1 MKTEKMKIS
10 SIIQHLRKSESG
22 GSLVETALTLPVLVT
37 LILGAAEFARVA
49 YTAIEVSSAARAA
62 VSYGAQSASTVTD
75 SAGMTTVAGD
85 DAPDLAGLSTT
96 VGTAG
101 ICSNNVACTGTNP
114 STAPGSGPICLNTD
128 CTTSQVETVLT
139 VTTSASITPLVQV
152 PGFRGPYVVTGRAVQ
167 KVLKNY

>member
-1 MKTEKMKIS
+1 MKTGKMKLSLLIG
-10 SIIQHLRKSESG
+10 HLRRGESG

-37 LILGAAEFARVA
+37 LILGAVEFARLA
-49 YTAIEVSSAARAA
+49 YTSIEVSSAARAA

-96 VGTAG
+96 VGTSG
-101 ICSNNVACTGTNP
+101 ICSNNTACTGAT
-114 STAPGSGPICLNTD
+114 SGTAPGSGPTCQNTD
-128 CTTSQVETVLT
+128 CSTSQVETILT
-139 VTTSASITPLVQV
+139 VTTSASITPLVKL
-152 PGFRGPYVVTGRAVQ
+152 PGFRGPYTVTGRAVQ